1 METQDPVTPD
11 QLEKVNTAIREMVQF
26 AESKNGVLMAA
37 NLAILYNV
45 AGKAISFD
53 SPAQAIISAA
63 ALALFAVS
71 SLILIYS
78 IVPKLK
84 FVKSRNPL
92 FFGSITNMNRDEY
105 VQLCAKLSKEDL
117 NRYYA
122 EQIHVNSGFAARK
135 FRDFKRAAIFA
146 VPSYVLFAI
155 LYLI

>member
-11 QLEKVNTAIREMVQF
+11 HMEKINTGIREMVQF
-26 AESKNGVLMAA
+26 GESKNGVLMAA

-53 SPAQAIISAA
+53 STPKAILSGA

-71 SLILIYS
+71 CLILIYS

-84 FVKSRNPL
+84 FVKSGNPL
-92 FFGSITNMNRDEY
+92 FFGSITRMSRDEY
-105 VQLCAKLSKEDL
+105 VQLCAKLSKDDL

-122 EQIHVNSGFAARK
+122 EQNHVNSGFAVRK

-146 VPSYVLFAI
+146 VPSYILFAV
-155 LYLI
+155 LYLL